1 MKIKFTNK
9 IKKNAGQITVE
20 YILLAVALT
29 TLFHIAAKILRDNGY
44 LKNFQELPNKVFVNL
59 IENGNWKIDEIDS
72 RNIHPNQYL
81 LHYTP
86 DGTGP

>member
-1 MKIKFTNK
+1 M
-9 IKKNAGQITVE
+9 E

-81 LHYTP
+81 LHYTTE
-86 DGTGP
+86 GTGP